1 MQGLPVALRNKLTT
15 IAACRLFTRIDANA
29 DGSVDWREFSTYMLL
44 ENDGAAR
51 WASLS
56 AA

>member
-1 MQGLPVALRNKLTT
+1 MQGLPIALHSSLRLCLS
-15 IAACRLFTRIDANA
+15 CRLFTRIDANA

-51 WASLS
+51 WESLS
-56 AA
+56 ST